1 MRNRS
6 KAALLV
12 CFVLST
18 VIVRTAPAS
27 ATSCV
32 APVGTLV
39 GRVVEIDGRSVTYR
53 VETFHTSGY
62 GVPRRSS
69 DPIPGHLVTVRYGR
83 YDHEFLH
90 VGRHY
95 SVVLGPAD
103 DGFVSQVDTAGS
115 HVCAFG
121 TLNADGTKIDT
132 ALIRQPH
139 LRRRFFEFVAAS
151 VVFGLLTSVWAIRRR
166 RRQRESVEQ
175 LLRLGP

>member
-53 VETFHTSGY
+53 VQTFQRYDY
-62 GVPRRSS
+62 GFPRRS
-69 DPIPGHLVTVRYGR
+69 PLPVPGRVVVVRYGR
-83 YDHEFLH
+83 YDHELLH
-90 VGRHY
+90 VGRRY
-95 SVVLGPAD
+95 SVELGPAD
-103 DGFVSQVDTAGS
+103 NGFVSQVDTS
-115 HVCAFG
+115 TCAFL
-121 TLNADGTKIDT
+121 TRNADGSAIDT

-139 LRRRFFEFVAAS
+139 LRRWFFELVAAS
-151 VVFGLLTSVWAIRRR
+151 VVVGLLTSVWAIRRR
-166 RRQRESVEQ
+166 GRQRESVEA
-175 LLRLGP
+175 LLRLGPPRI

>member
-32 APVGTLV
+32 PPVGTLV
-39 GRVVEIDGRSVTYR
+39 GRVVNIDGRSVTYR
-53 VETFHTSGY
+53 VQTFQPNRNGFL
-62 GVPRRSS
+62 RRSPL
-69 DPIPGHLVTVRYGR
+69 PIPGRLVVVRYGR

-95 SVVLGPAD
+95 SVTLGPAD
-103 DGFVSQVDTAGS
+103 DGFVSQVDTANS
-115 HVCAFG
+115 YACAFG
-121 TLNADGTKIDT
+121 TRNADGSAIDT

-139 LRRRFFEFVAAS
+139 LRRWFFEFVAAS
-151 VVFGLLTSVWAIRRR
+151 VGVGLLTAVWAVRRR
-166 RRQRESVEQ
+166 RRQRESVEH
-175 LLRLGP
+175 LLRLGS